1 MAIKLGAYFTLEE
14 MSVSQT
20 AARRGLSNKPNDDTV
35 KNLGFL
41 VAEVLDPLRLAVGK
55 PLVVT
60 SGYRSPE
67 INRLIGGSPTS
78 DHVKGRAADIHQP
91 EMSVRDL
98 MRLVIHKNLP
108 FDQMIDEFE
117 GSWLHISYRH
127 DNNRRQILEAT
138 HQGGKTWYA
147 HVSVEE
153 LG

>member
-1 MAIKLGAYFTLEE
+1 MT
-14 MSVSQT
+14 VSQT
-20 AARRGLSNKPNDDTV
+20 AARRGLSNKPNDETI

-98 MRLVIHKNLP
+98 MRLVIH
-108 FDQMIDEFE
+108 
-117 GSWLHISYRH
+117 
-127 DNNRRQILEAT
+127 
-138 HQGGKTWYA
+138 
-147 HVSVEE
+147 
-153 LG
+153 